1 MIVLVFLIAVSVIFI
16 YLKYYSKK
24 DNGTDKYPT
33 LTDNSVLTRPHLRLS
48 PEFLKEKSVA
58 DIDSILSNFGIKKE
72 WITTITGAEKT
83 QKPKTDKTKKENI
96 AVWYTKYVSI
106 PRDVNTA
113 EINLDLSNYTRLLG
127 LVPEVS
133 EDIRTT
139 DITFDIT
146 DPDDTSSVKDQRPL
160 AKIFINHSDKITR
173 DGGTFV
179 ILLNNIGD
187 YKKDEVDDVL
197 NSTSEFSYIFP
208 RNPDDIDAQNKLIQ
222 LKKDVVLNVT
232 EGKNDN
238 YDADFR
244 AGMDVKEIKQKVRSL
259 SIDYPAVK
267 MVLLTSTDVPAGQ
280 DRTFSDIINELQRY
294 SFRVYTDSAITR
306 LLSKNDEDSK
316 NKIDIIITQMRSRV
330 SAGKKL
336 ITILNL
342 SYDEFRSFYNEVLTL
357 KKLGYKFYTLS
368 RLNELEMEKQKREMQ
383 KQEQTGKPKETRK
396 EQPPKVKKNQPKKNA
411 KK

>member
-1 MIVLVFLIAVSVIFI
+1 
-16 YLKYYSKK
+16 
-24 DNGTDKYPT
+24 
-33 LTDNSVLTRPHLRLS
+33 
-48 PEFLKEKSVA
+48 
-58 DIDSILSNFGIKKE
+58 
-72 WITTITGAEKT
+72 
-83 QKPKTDKTKKENI
+83 
-96 AVWYTKYVSI
+96 
-106 PRDVNTA
+106 VNTA
-113 EINLDLSNYTRLLG
+113 EINLDLSNYTRILG
-127 LVPEVS
+127 LMPEVS

-146 DPDDTSSVKDQRPL
+146 DPDDTSSEKDQRPL
-160 AKIFINHSDKITR
+160 AKIFINHSDKISR

-187 YKKDEVDDVL
+187 YKKDEADDVL
-197 NSTSEFSYIFP
+197 NSTNEFTYIFP

-222 LKKDVVLNVT
+222 LKKDVILNVT

-244 AGMDVKEIKQKVRSL
+244 AGMDVKEVKQKVRSL

-267 MVLLTSTDVPAGQ
+267 TVLLTRTDVPAGL

-294 SFRVYTDSAITR
+294 SFRVYTDSSITR

-316 NKIDIIITQMRSRV
+316 NKIGIIITQMRSRV

-357 KKLGYKFYTLS
+357 KKLGYKFYALS
-368 RLNELEMEKQKREMQ
+368 RLNELEMEKQKREIL
-383 KQEQTGKPKETRK
+383 KQVKTEKPKETKK
-396 EQPPKVKKNQPKKNA
+396 EQAPKVKKNQPKKNA